1 MSISGAGP
9 LFRTGVALRE
19 MMKAAVW
26 TAEGTLTVTDVPK
39 PHLRGAQDMVARV
52 RASGIC
58 GSDLHGW
65 RVPRPERVGRI
76 TGHELA
82 GEVVAVGADVTH
94 VAVGD
99 RVAIESLVG
108 CGVCRW
114 CRVGRY
120 HLCPELS
127 RIRGETLSR
136 GFAQYVGGPAAKC
149 TRIAD
154 HVKLEWAP
162 LLDCYAVNVHA
173 FHLADV
179 QLHETVAIIGQGP
192 MGLTMTDFAHAIG
205 VKAVALALR
214 EYPLSVAEAVGAW
227 ATVNSGRED
236 PVARVRELTDGYGVD
251 TTFLQ
256 AGGRNPNPL
265 TQALQMTKRG
275 GKVFIVGMPT
285 GASGVEGFNTR
296 LLSGEKTLG
305 YVNSFSTWED
315 CSESAIALDYLTRGR
330 LHPEPLITH
339 RFPLAAI
346 NEAFDTAA
354 NKKTTNAIKVLI
366 IQAEA

>member
-1 MSISGAGP
+1 M
-9 LFRTGVALRE
+9 ALTE

-26 TAEGTLTVTDVPK
+26 TAEGTLAVTDAPK
-39 PHLRGAQDMVARV
+39 PQIRGSQDVLARV

-58 GSDLHGW
+58 GSDLHSW
-65 RVPRPERVGRI
+65 RVSRPERVGRT

-82 GEVVAVGADVTH
+82 GDVVAVGDAVTH

-108 CGVCRW
+108 CGECRW
-114 CRVGRY
+114 CRMGCY
-120 HLCPELS
+120 HLCPDLS

-136 GFAQYVGGPAAKC
+136 GFSQYVRGPSEKF

-154 HVKLEWAP
+154 HVRLEWAP

-179 QLHETVAIIGQGP
+179 KLHETVAIIGQGP
-192 MGLTMTDFAHAIG
+192 MGLTMTDLAHAIG
-205 VKAVALALR
+205 VKVVALALR
-214 EYPLSVAEAVGAW
+214 DFPLSVAKAVGAW
-227 ATVNSGRED
+227 ATVNSRRED
-236 PVARVRELTDGYGVD
+236 PVARVLELTNGYGVD

-265 TQALQMTKRG
+265 TQALRMTKQG
-275 GKVFIVGMPT
+275 GRVLIVGMPT
-285 GASGVEGFNTR
+285 DEPGAEGFTTR
-296 LLSGEKTLG
+296 LLSGEKMLS
-305 YVNSFSTWED
+305 YVNSFSTWGEY
-315 CSESAIALDYLTRGR
+315 SENAIALDYLTRGH
-330 LHPEPLITH
+330 LHPERMITH
-339 RFPLAAI
+339 RFPLEAI
-346 NEAFDTAA
+346 NDAFDTAA

-366 IQAEA
+366 IQDEP